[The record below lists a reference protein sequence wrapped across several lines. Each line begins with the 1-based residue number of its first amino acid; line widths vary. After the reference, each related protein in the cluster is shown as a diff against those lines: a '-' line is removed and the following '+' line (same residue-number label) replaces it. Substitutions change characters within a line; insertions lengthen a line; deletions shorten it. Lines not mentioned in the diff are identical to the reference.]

1 MESYILEILK
11 NLNMPILII
20 PENMIRNKTNLQ
32 KALENKYKEK
42 KTFEPFTA

>member
-11 NLNMPILII
+11 SLNMPILII
-20 PENMIRNKTNLQ
+20 PESMIKNKTNLQ

-42 KTFEPFTA
+42 RTSEPYVA